1 MKQSVSWKQLRG
13 KHPSFDLLPWEV
25 KDTLASKFRRSKI
38 VSYNNIALR
47 SRRALRC
54 LQVSHIRGQSIHF
67 FSSIQPYW
75 LVTLAPK
82 TDGTVVKSSVFT
94 SPMCGEFCSVR
105 PQSIWFLFPALA
117 EGLNPTTIV
126 RHCCSSQLY
135 LSIHLFP
142 ACPEW
147 PFSTSRNAKIVFPN
161 VTSHVV
167 NASRYLA

>member
-67 FSSIQPYW
+67 FSSIQPY
-75 LVTLAPK
+75 
-82 TDGTVVKSSVFT
+82 
-94 SPMCGEFCSVR
+94 
-105 PQSIWFLFPALA
+105 
-117 EGLNPTTIV
+117 
-126 RHCCSSQLY
+126 
-135 LSIHLFP
+135 
-142 ACPEW
+142 
-147 PFSTSRNAKIVFPN
+147 
-161 VTSHVV
+161 
-167 NASRYLA
+167 